1 MAQVFGLQ
9 DDHCDPLLRQSLQQ
23 SLRVYDECVVLP
35 QAHQSSESG
44 AFKNIVVGLNG
55 SENGLNPDIF
65 SPNWFSGIS
74 GIEIPAR
81 EAEMLLRDPVKRAAA
96 LKTLADAIPTEF
108 GEADT
113 IVGPE
118 LECDEHDRDL
128 NDWNPGFDS
137 PGCCVGLY
145 SASQYKNPDPSK
157 TGISRPHKIYYLICK
172 AGAGIAA
179 QTFHSRI
186 SASLKKGLSL
196 EEALSDGNSPGAQA
210 LRRVSLGAQRNRARI
225 LCLAADALGLHS
237 IDTLNDTACPVNK
250 SYRVAV
256 TSLNVVTNSIQKIE
270 SNLSSYNSSITSKY
284 QYFGGCVDSQTSQG
298 VVSASNVAEGFLLFS
313 DSENG
318 CKINVKNGAFNA
330 VPFSSIRIKS
340 NRDAVMECANH
351 MKDLTCGDASQAET
365 STHVDREWI
374 QNRFSWTGRDF
385 GIQMEPPALLG
396 TYDSESFS
404 TQWCREL
411 GLSKCRPVRLEPE
424 IVSIS
429 ATEPAKLR
437 AAAKHVLGSVKPSK
451 KK

>member
-9 DDHCDPLLRQSLQQ
+9 DDHCDPGLRHALQQ

-55 SENGLNPDIF
+55 SENGLNPDLF
-65 SPNWFSGIS
+65 SPNWFSGVS
-74 GIEIPAR
+74 GVEIPTR
-81 EAEMLLRDPVKRAAA
+81 EAEMLLRDPVKRESA
-96 LKTLADAIPTEF
+96 LKALADSIPTEF
-108 GEADT
+108 GDEDIT
-113 IVGPE
+113 VGPE
-118 LECDEHDRDL
+118 LDCDEHDRDL
-128 NDWNPGFDS
+128 KDWHAGFDS

-157 TGISRPHKIYYLICK
+157 TGISRPHKIYYLLCK

-179 QTFHSRI
+179 QTFHSRM
-186 SASLKKGLSL
+186 SASLKKGFSL

-210 LRRVSLGAQRNRARI
+210 LRRVALGAQRNRARI

-237 IDTLNDTACPVNK
+237 IDTLNDTACPVDK

-256 TSLNVVTNSIQKIE
+256 TSLNVVTNSMQKME
-270 SNLSSYNSSITSKY
+270 ANLSSYNSNITSKY
-284 QYFGGCVDSQTSQG
+284 QYFGGCVDSQASQG
-298 VVSASNVAEGFLLFS
+298 VISASNVAEGFVLFCDPES
-313 DSENG
+313 GS
-318 CKINVKNGAFNA
+318 KINVKNGAFNA
-330 VPFSSIRIKS
+330 VPFSSTRLMS
-340 NRDAVMECANH
+340 NRDAVMQCANEL
-351 MKDLTCGDASQAET
+351 KQSNGNGQASV
-365 STHVDREWI
+365 HVDHDWLRR
-374 QNRFSWTGRDF
+374 RFAWKGRDF
-385 GIQMEPPALLG
+385 GIHMEPPALLG

-424 IVSIS
+424 VVCVA

-437 AAAKHVLGSVKPSK
+437 AAAKHVLGASK
-451 KK
+451 VGKKA